1 MNKKI
6 DIYTR
11 RFLRG
16 LVNSGWVYGC
26 STTWAKTCK
35 EAKERFLFDKPYI
48 SSHQVKAQFSK

>member
-1 MNKKI
+1 MSKKI

-16 LVNSGWVYGC
+16 LVNSGWVYEC

-35 EAKERFLFDKPYI
+35 EAKEMFLSDKPYI
-48 SSHQVKAQFSK
+48 STHQVKAQFSK